1 MKPVIQLDEEKL
13 KSFSDAIERGQEQV
27 SDVETWMGQVPKK
40 WAEYVTK
47 YTCHKFP
54 LEKLAADRLQRKALK
69 EICLVSSG
77 YSNEECVASI
87 MAWGGQNRRHGV
99 LVFNR
104 FNEITDTVSKLRS
117 GELNRFEA
125 YQAFYDIWM
134 QGEPLGMG
142 AAYFTKIIFFCGQEP
157 DGYIMDQWTSKSA
170 NILNKTP
177 LINLTSGHVNKKN
190 GVEQYKLFC
199 ELVEVVAKT
208 LGMSAEEVEL
218 SMFSRGGR
226 KKLPWR
232 KFVIENYKKS
242 V

>member
-1 MKPVIQLDEEKL
+1 MIDLDGMHLKL
-13 KSFSDAIERGQEQV
+13 FKEAIKQTKEQV
-27 SDVETWMGQVPKK
+27 SDVETWMGHVPRY
-40 WAEYVTK
+40 WADFVIERSS
-47 YTCHKFP
+47 HKFKS
-54 LEKLAADRLQRKALK
+54 EKLTADRLLRQELK
-69 EICLVSSG
+69 KICDVSSG

-87 MAWGGQNRRHGV
+87 MAWGGQNRKHGV
-99 LVFNR
+99 FVFNR
-104 FNEITDTVSKLRS
+104 FNEITDVVSKLRA

-134 QGEPLGMG
+134 RREPQPLGMG
-142 AAYFTKIIFFCGQEP
+142 AAYFTKIIFFCGQGH

-199 ELVEVVAKT
+199 ELVEEVAKT

-232 KFVIENYKKS
+232 KFVIENYKKL